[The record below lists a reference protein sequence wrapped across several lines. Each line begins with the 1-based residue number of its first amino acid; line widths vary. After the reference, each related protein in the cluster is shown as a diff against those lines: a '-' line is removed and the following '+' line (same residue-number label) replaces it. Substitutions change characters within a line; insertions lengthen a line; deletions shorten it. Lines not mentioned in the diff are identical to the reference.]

1 MRNLIKQSELLGMV
15 KTYLHSQ
22 VSVTEFYASLG
33 YRKEGPIFE
42 EATIPHVL
50 MLRESDK
57 A

>member
-1 MRNLIKQSELLGMV
+1 MKNLIKQSELLGMV

-22 VSVTEFYASLG
+22 VSVTEFYESLG